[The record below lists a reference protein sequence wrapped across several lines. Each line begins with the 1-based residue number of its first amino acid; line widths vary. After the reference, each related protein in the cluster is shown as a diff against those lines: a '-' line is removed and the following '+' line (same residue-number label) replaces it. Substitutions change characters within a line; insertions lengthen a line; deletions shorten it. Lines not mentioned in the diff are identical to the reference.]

1 MSRIVTYETEPGAG
15 LTAAAGGAGAPRGA
29 GVPAPAGGSDHVA
42 SPGMVAGAGTAAP
55 TNGVSSE
62 GLSGPAAGIDEETP
76 LLVLGGPARRSMGH
90 LAGRTSGDLAVMSV
104 EASSELVRLTRV
116 IVSAMTVRGNGSIA
130 AMIEA
135 LEREEAKP
143 EKGFS
148 SPLQEAVFLLLLRP
162 RILRIRPSKRH
173 LGPLMQDLAKRLQS
187 LLGMKLTPPR
197 VIVLSPTNGHAPA
210 PAESDEDEEDV
221 SVERRQIGPRDIYR
235 EVLARVRAALAGR
248 AASAA

>member
-15 LTAAAGGAGAPRGA
+15 LTAAAGTVRAAGTTGAAPSGA
-29 GVPAPAGGSDHVA
+29 A
-42 SPGMVAGAGTAAP
+42 SPAAVA
-55 TNGVSSE
+55 
-62 GLSGPAAGIDEETP
+62 EETP
-76 LLVLGGPARRSMGH
+76 LLVLGGPARRSLSH
-90 LAGRTSGDLAVMSV
+90 LAGRTSGDLAIMSV

-130 AMIEA
+130 AMIDA

-148 SPLQEAVFLLLLRP
+148 SPLQEAIFLLLLRP

-187 LLGMKLTPPR
+187 LLGMMVTPPR
-197 VIVLSPTNGHAPA
+197 VIVLSPTNGHAP
-210 PAESDEDEEDV
+210 PQVGSDEEEAGIMA
-221 SVERRQIGPRDIYR
+221 ERPQIGPRDIYR

-248 AASAA
+248 TTSAA